1 MALFI
6 ITQGECIDMIYCI
19 LFSILF
25 LTLSFVNYLIER
37 CTKKGICKAT
47 FIGAIIGAL
56 FDLLFIL

>member
-6 ITQGECIDMIYCI
+6 IIQGECIDMIYCI

-25 LTLSFVNYLIER
+25 LTLSFINYLVER

-47 FIGAIIGAL
+47 IIGAIIGAL
-56 FDLLFIL
+56 FDLIFIL

>member
-1 MALFI
+1 
-6 ITQGECIDMIYCI
+6 MIYCI

-25 LTLSFVNYLIER
+25 LSLGFINYLVER
-37 CTKKGICKAT
+37 CTKKGICKVT

>member
-1 MALFI
+1 
-6 ITQGECIDMIYCI
+6 MIYCI

-25 LTLSFVNYLIER
+25 LTLSFIHYLVER